1 MRGYCGALRRVTIV
15 AGCLL
20 LAPQMGLAQNKSAA
34 PNSSGARAIL
44 VEKAHALES
53 RGRPDMAIQIWQQI
67 LLSDPR
73 STEALAGLAG
83 DFKLMGSID
92 KSSDALQRLRK
103 INPNDP
109 NISKIE
115 ALASSSSQSDQLRH
129 AGELARQGK
138 TDDAMRIY
146 RGLYGDRPP
155 DGDIA
160 LAYYQT
166 LYGTANGKQ
175 QAVAAMR
182 GLADRNP
189 SDSRYAVA
197 LGVMLT
203 YDAKTRAEGIRIL
216 KAHPNDSDAQ
226 AGLRQALV
234 WGSANPASAPEL
246 RQYLKEHPQDT
257 ELSGQLKKNEHKLAQ
272 MNSGIARTPA
282 ERAAF
287 QALNAHKADQ
297 AERLFSLLLDK
308 DPKNGRVAA
317 GMGFLRMQQGNF
329 AGAVSYLGQA
339 EQDGYKTRAV
349 EDALTTSKFW
359 LIMGE
364 ATQAIEINQLEVAS
378 ARYRAAL
385 VMRPNSPDALSGLAG
400 LLTKQQQYGSAAN
413 VYEQLVKM
421 QPNST
426 AAWRGLFLAYARDNR
441 NQRALDLSGRI
452 PAPVKAA
459 LAKDPEYL
467 RTLATIYRAED
478 RDADAQRVLALALT
492 LPFPGNGTSLKQD
505 TKLEYAGI
513 LMEVKRF
520 EQAGGLYA
528 QILNDDPTNLAA
540 WMGMVSAHH
549 QLGQDTQAVA
559 DVQKMPPATYEAA
572 IADPAF
578 LQMLGAIYQ
587 QANQLEMAQGL
598 LERAAKQQSV
608 GGGQPTVALQLQLAG
623 IYLARNN
630 TARAYDLYQEILRLH
645 PDRVDAWKG
654 LMDAL
659 LATNRNGEA
668 LKQLALIPEPIRKQ
682 LDADI
687 DFVQSEAS
695 LYASVGDTAHA
706 VEYMNRVQAH
716 YSKLKT
722 QPPSAV
728 EIQIAWLLFN
738 TGNDRQLYPE
748 LMRLGG
754 RGDLTF
760 AQRETVQKI
769 WANWSVRRAGM
780 AMDNGDVRR
789 AVDILDSAS
798 QAFPDNLDVR
808 KAVAGGYAMVGRTKQ
823 SLKLYKTIPMQDATA
838 GDFEGAVG
846 AALAANDKTQAEIWL
861 RQALERYSRDPA
873 ILTLAARFE
882 QARSDYQ
889 RAADFY
895 RASLAAMPPGSPTAR
910 LAHELHYPEQDLRA
924 HRAVTAA
931 DLQHLLDP
939 NYEPFQK
946 TTKLPPLPAYG
957 PDPYSGPAPAPSTT
971 QSAPPEPEVPN
982 AHLSRQA
989 AHARYFGNARLI
1001 RVSSPASP
1009 SASGP
1014 PSQPQELTSSQISAN
1029 PPHSLASDAY
1039 KGLVFSLMAN
1049 GRNTEA
1055 LDEIAKIPPDVR
1067 RQLEVDIEF
1076 VQGEASLY
1084 AAIGDIPRATETL
1097 SRVENFYLLHRAD
1110 APAGLEVQ
1118 HAWLLYDTANDRGLY
1133 PLLLR
1138 LDQRADLSAAQRT
1151 ELDSLWADFAVRR
1164 AFMAFDNGNL
1174 ARGVMILQAASQ
1186 QYPDNMN
1193 VRKAV
1198 AGAYA
1203 KIGKAQEAV
1212 ALFKAM
1218 PMDNATPGD
1227 MQGAIGAAL
1236 AAPDLAQAEA
1246 WLRQALGRFPTDP
1259 RILGMAARFEQARG
1273 NNQRAA
1279 DYWRA
1284 ALAAMPPGSA
1294 AEKLD
1299 SGFGYAPGSF
1309 KAPAPG
1315 DLKRLVD
1322 PRNDPPQKTDKLPP
1336 LPSFLDSPSRAPV
1349 TPQQNLS
1356 VPDNDP
1362 LPLPPVSSLIPAPG
1376 PIPTPTLRF
1385 NPRDTSLR
1393 ITSQPVDSIPTQ
1405 PQSAAQTGAQ
1415 QGSEVQI
1422 RAIPNA
1428 TANPPGQLNGVLSYS
1443 APAGEVQFIDAQYT
1457 PSAQDAAAGA
1467 YSAPKQPAA
1476 EPQLQPR
1483 ALQAQCAT
1491 QASPC
1496 KPAAAKKKVASKR
1509 AAKSTSKSA
1518 ASPAPAPTQTL
1529 GTAEPAQQ
1537 DQQQSQI
1544 PASSSLEP
1552 AQPALTTPA
1561 PDASDTGLTDEEL
1574 QQRNLPP
1581 LRGPWIRL
1589 QRAPHPI
1596 DPRAEAEMQL
1606 RSIESGYS
1614 AWFGGAGIV
1623 NYRSGALGYDHLTA
1637 LEAPFELSTPLG
1649 YNSRFTIVARPVFL
1663 DSGQADGS
1671 SNLMV
1676 QEIVAGKSTLMQI
1689 PQPFGTLVN
1698 TATTPPAQQN
1708 AAGIGGEVQL
1718 AFPHLALAGG
1728 YTPYGF
1734 LVATFTGRAQW
1745 KPGDGPFT
1753 FNFVRDPVKDTELS
1767 YSGLRDP
1774 GSSSASYPGNIWGGV
1789 IANQGNVQFAH
1800 GDAES
1805 GLYFGVGGQ
1814 YLTGYNVEKNIR
1826 IDGSGGAYW
1835 RLKTVPEYGN
1845 LSIGANF
1852 FAMHYTH
1859 NENAFTYGMGGYFS
1873 PQAYFLANM
1882 PVSWAGHY
1890 ETRWHYSVVGSFGV
1904 QGFQENLTPLFPLAG
1919 QSAYEIALN
1928 NPMLPAKTSVGPNYD
1943 LRGQVAYQIG
1953 PHWFAGGYFSA
1964 NNSRDYNS
1972 VSAGFSIHY
1981 MFRSQPSTAA
1991 GPTGLFPIDGLR
2003 PFRVP

>member
-1 MRGYCGALRRVTIV
+1 
-15 AGCLL
+15 
-20 LAPQMGLAQNKSAA
+20 
-34 PNSSGARAIL
+34 
-44 VEKAHALES
+44 
-53 RGRPDMAIQIWQQI
+53 
-67 LLSDPR
+67 
-73 STEALAGLAG
+73 
-83 DFKLMGSID
+83 
-92 KSSDALQRLRK
+92 
-103 INPNDP
+103 
-109 NISKIE
+109 
-115 ALASSSSQSDQLRH
+115 
-129 AGELARQGK
+129 
-138 TDDAMRIY
+138 
-146 RGLYGDRPP
+146 
-155 DGDIA
+155 
-160 LAYYQT
+160 
-166 LYGTANGKQ
+166 
-175 QAVAAMR
+175 
-182 GLADRNP
+182 
-189 SDSRYAVA
+189 
-197 LGVMLT
+197 
-203 YDAKTRAEGIRIL
+203 
-216 KAHPNDSDAQ
+216 
-226 AGLRQALV
+226 
-234 WGSANPASAPEL
+234 
-246 RQYLKEHPQDT
+246 
-257 ELSGQLKKNEHKLAQ
+257 
-272 MNSGIARTPA
+272 
-282 ERAAF
+282 
-287 QALNAHKADQ
+287 
-297 AERLFSLLLDK
+297 
-308 DPKNGRVAA
+308 
-317 GMGFLRMQQGNF
+317 MQQSNF
-329 AGAVSYLGQA
+329 AGAVSYLTQA

-349 EDALTTSKFW
+349 EDGLATSKFW
-359 LIMGE
+359 FTMGE
-364 ATQAIEINQLEVAS
+364 ATQAFDNNQLDVAS
-378 ARYRAAL
+378 ARYQAAL
-385 VMRPNSPDALSGLAG
+385 VMRPKSPEALSGLAG
-400 LLTKQQQYGSAAN
+400 VLTKQQQYVAAAG
-413 VYEQLVKM
+413 VYEQLVKV
-421 QPNST
+421 QPNSA
-426 AAWRGLFLAYARDNR
+426 AAWRGLFLAYARDHR
-441 NQRALDLSGRI
+441 NQRALDLSLRI
-452 PAPVKAA
+452 PAPVKVA

-467 RTLATIYRAED
+467 RTLATIYRAEH
-478 RDADAQRVLALALT
+478 RDADAQRVLALALS
-492 LPFPGNGTSLKQD
+492 LPFPANGTTLKTD

-520 EQAGGLYA
+520 EQAGALYA
-528 QILNDDPTNLAA
+528 QILNDDPTNLSA

-549 QLGQDTQAVA
+549 QLGQDTRAVD

-587 QANQLEMAQGL
+587 QANQLEMAQSL
-598 LERAAKQQSV
+598 LERAAKSQSP
-608 GGGQPTVALQLQLAG
+608 PTVALQLQLAG

-630 TARAYDLYQEILRLH
+630 TAQAYDLYQEILRLH
-645 PDRVDAWKG
+645 PDRADAWKG

-668 LKQLALIPEPIRKQ
+668 LKQLVLIPEPIRKQ

-695 LYASVGDTAHA
+695 LYAAVGDTAHA
-706 VEYMNRVQAH
+706 LEYMNRVQAH

-722 QPPSAV
+722 QPPAAI
-728 EIQIAWLLFN
+728 EIQNAWLLFE
-738 TGNDRQLYPE
+738 TGADRQLYPE

-754 RGDLTF
+754 RRDLTF

-780 AMDNGDVRR
+780 AMDNGNVAR
-789 AVDILDSAS
+789 AVDILDAAS

-808 KAVAGGYAMVGRTKQ
+808 KAVAGGYAMVGRTKAA
-823 SLKLYKTIPMQDATA
+823 LKLYKTIPMQDATA

-861 RQALERYSRDPA
+861 RQALERYTRDPA

-882 QARSDYQ
+882 QARGDYQ
-889 RAADFY
+889 RSADFY
-895 RASLAAMPPGSPTAR
+895 RASLAAMPPGSPTAK
-910 LAHELHYPEQDLRA
+910 LAHELYYPEQDLRT

-957 PDPYSGPAPAPSTT
+957 PDPYSGPAPVPSTT
-971 QSAPPEPEVPN
+971 QSTPPDTGSPN

-989 AHARYFGNARLI
+989 AHARYFGNARLL
-1001 RVSSPASP
+1001 RVSSPAAPFTS
-1009 SASGP
+1009 SAAEP
-1014 PSQPQELTSSQISAN
+1014 PQPQDQTNSQQGQITAN

-1039 KGLVFSLMAN
+1039 KGLVFSLMAS

-1055 LDEIAKIPPDVR
+1055 LDEIAKIPADVR

-1084 AAIGDIPRATETL
+1084 AALGDIPHATEYL
-1097 SRVENFYLLHRAD
+1097 NRVENFYLLHRAD
-1110 APAGLEVQ
+1110 APAALEVQ
-1118 HAWLLYDTANDRGLY
+1118 HAWLLYDTQNDRGLY
-1133 PLLLR
+1133 ALLLR

-1151 ELDSLWADFAVRR
+1151 ELDTLWADFAVRR

-1174 ARGVMILQAASQ
+1174 VRGVMILQAASQ

-1193 VRKAV
+1193 IRKAV

-1212 ALFKAM
+1212 ALFKAI
-1218 PMDNATPGD
+1218 PLDNATPGD

-1246 WLRQALGRFPTDP
+1246 WLRQALGRFPNDP

-1284 ALAAMPPGSA
+1284 ALAAMPPGTA

-1299 SGFGYAPGSF
+1299 SGFGYPPGSF

-1336 LPSFLDSPSRAPV
+1336 LPSYLESPSRAPV
-1349 TPQQNLS
+1349 APQQNLS

-1362 LPLPPVSSLIPAPG
+1362 LPLPPVSSLIPAPA
-1376 PIPTPTLRF
+1376 
-1385 NPRDTSLR
+1385 PRSNAHGTSLR
-1393 ITSQPVDSIPTQ
+1393 ITSQPADSMTAQLTPG
-1405 PQSAAQTGAQ
+1405 SAAQ
-1415 QGSEVQI
+1415 I
-1422 RAIPNA
+1422 HAIPNA
-1428 TANPPGQLNGVLSYS
+1428 PVNPPGQLNGVLSNP
-1443 APAGEVQFIDAQYT
+1443 APVGQAQYIDAQYT

-1476 EPQLQPR
+1476 DPQSQ
-1483 ALQAQCAT
+1483 QAQCAT
-1491 QASPC
+1491 EPSPC
-1496 KPAAAKKKVASKR
+1496 KPAAAKRK
-1509 AAKSTSKSA
+1509 AAPRKPARSKST
-1518 ASPAPAPTQTL
+1518 ASPAPAATQTL
-1529 GTAEPAQQ
+1529 GTAEPAQP
-1537 DQQQSQI
+1537 DQQQGQL
-1544 PASSSLEP
+1544 PASSSSGAQEP
-1552 AQPALTTPA
+1552 AQSTPA
-1561 PDASDTGLTDEEL
+1561 PDATDTGLTDEEL

-1589 QRAPHPI
+1589 RRAPHPI
-1596 DPRAEAEMQL
+1596 DPREEAEMQL

-1614 AWFGGAGIV
+1614 AWFGGAGFV

-1649 YNSRFTIVARPVFL
+1649 YNARFTIVARPVFL
-1663 DSGQADGS
+1663 DSGQADGF

-1689 PQPFGTLVN
+1689 PQPFGTSVN
-1698 TATTPPAQQN
+1698 TATAPPAQQN

-1718 AFPHLALAGG
+1718 AFPHLAFAGG

-1753 FNFVRDPVKDTELS
+1753 FNFVRDSVKDTELS
-1767 YSGLRDP
+1767 YSGMRDP
-1774 GSSSASYPGNIWGGV
+1774 GSASASYPGNIWGGIV
-1789 IANQGNVQFAH
+1789 ANQGNVQFAH
-1800 GDAES
+1800 GDADS
-1805 GLYFGVGGQ
+1805 GFYFGVGGQ
-1814 YLTGYNVEKNIR
+1814 YLTGYHVETNVR

-1835 RLKTVPEYGN
+1835 RLKTVPEFGK

-1859 NENAFTYGMGGYFS
+1859 NQNAFTYGMGGYFS
-1873 PQAYFLANM
+1873 PQAYFLANV

-1890 ETRWHYSVVGSFGV
+1890 QTRWHYNAVGSFGV
-1904 QGFQENLTPLFPLAG
+1904 QGFQENQTPLFPLAA
-1919 QSAYEIALN
+1919 QSATEIALN

-1943 LRGQVAYQIG
+1943 FRGQVAYQIG

-1964 NNSRDYNS
+1964 NNSRDYNN

-1981 MFRSQPSTAA
+1981 MFRSQPSTVA